1 MQEILR
7 EILEKI
13 KEYDTVMIF
22 RHFRPDGDAIGA
34 TKGLARIL
42 SLTYPDKKIM
52 LQNADHSSK
61 LAFLGKED
69 AIADDE
75 TYRDALGIVVDTAT
89 RERVSNKKFTLCR
102 EIIKIDHHIPV
113 DSFGTI
119 EWVDEKRSSACEMI
133 AEFYEAMKDELK
145 IDSQAATYVYCGM
158 VTDSGR
164 FLYKGVS
171 GDTMRLAGAMLDLG
185 IDTDTLFA
193 NLYLRDFDS
202 YKFEVYARRRI
213 KITENGVAYLFVDK
227 RMQKKFALSGE
238 DASASVTFMDSI
250 KGSLIWVT
258 FIESDNGVI
267 RARLRSRFVT
277 VNDIAE
283 RYEGG
288 GHACA
293 AGATVHSKNQL
304 KALVREADQKLGEYK
319 KAHPEAI

>member
-238 DASASVTFMDSI
+238 DASASVAFMDSI